1 MRINPSIIGMAIC
14 LAAGAALSPLTAEA
28 TTVTWNFNL
37 PSGQLGTSETYNG
50 VFNPSTGEIVSITAY
65 GYKEKTTTG
74 GDNTYDS
81 QNSYGPTP
89 TDLYGKTDLYGTS
102 EDGLGI
108 AGDTDN
114 EIDYTET
121 QSSEWGQTITTV
133 TQSFVQIDLTN
144 VLTQFPN
151 AKDAT
156 ITIGSL
162 QNPDTAVL
170 SYSDALGTIGT
181 KITDV
186 SYKSATGAVGST
198 TISLSN
204 FSLQDPYLTISSIAP
219 ASACS
224 SYTSSVL
231 LNSFQLSYSTS
242 TPTPEPAASGL
253 LGFAAMGLLLIPRR
267 RTR

>member
-1 MRINPSIIGMAIC
+1 MGIN
-14 LAAGAALSPLTAEA
+14 
-28 TTVTWNFNL
+28 
-37 PSGQLGTSETYNG
+37 
-50 VFNPSTGEIVSITAY
+50 
-65 GYKEKTTTG
+65 
-74 GDNTYDS
+74 
-81 QNSYGPTP
+81 
-89 TDLYGKTDLYGTS
+89 
-102 EDGLGI
+102 
-108 AGDTDN
+108 GDTDN

-121 QSSEWGQTITTV
+121 QSNDWPAVTTV
-133 TQSFVQIDLTN
+133 NQSFVQIDLTN

-151 AKDAT
+151 TKDAT

-170 SYSDALGTIGT
+170 SYSDAPGTIGT

-186 SYKSATGAVGST
+186 SYKTATGAVGST
-198 TISLSN
+198 TISLAN

-219 ASACS
+219 ASECS

-267 RTR
+267 RAR

>member
-1 MRINPSIIGMAIC
+1 MRINPSIIGMAVC
-14 LAAGAALSPLTAEA
+14 LAAGAALSPLTADA
-28 TTVTWNFNL
+28 TTVTWNFNQ
-37 PSGQLGTSETYNG
+37 PSGTLGTSEIYNG
-50 VFNPSTGEIVSITAY
+50 VSSPPTGEAAPITAY
-65 GYKEKTTTG
+65 GYQEKTTTG
-74 GDNTYDS
+74 GGKSYDS

-102 EDGLGI
+102 ESGLGI
-108 AGDTDN
+108 NGDTDN

-121 QSSEWGQTITTV
+121 QSNDWPAVTTV
-133 TQSFVQIDLTN
+133 NQSFVQIDLTN

-151 AKDAT
+151 TKDAT

-170 SYSDALGTIGT
+170 SYSDAPGTIGT

-186 SYKSATGAVGST
+186 SYKTATGAVGST
-198 TISLSN
+198 TISLAN

-219 ASACS
+219 ASECS

-267 RTR
+267 RAR